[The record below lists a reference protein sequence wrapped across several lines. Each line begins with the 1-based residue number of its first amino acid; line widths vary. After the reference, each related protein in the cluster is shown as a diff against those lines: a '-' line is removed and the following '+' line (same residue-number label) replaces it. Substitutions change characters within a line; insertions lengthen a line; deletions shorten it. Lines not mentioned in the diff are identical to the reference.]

1 MSTYQISKSHNYSIQ
16 LNRANDIG
24 LTILLMSLLNLIWVI
39 ISTLINELRGYEAL
53 ISSSRIFL
61 STLLIVLIY
70 RKINIRT
77 SVNFVYTF
85 AILNSIL
92 VVLQLVDAIVINNL
106 LPLALKSGAIFGVL
120 DSASVD
126 PWRHSGIVPSL
137 LTSSLLAIFGLIIG
151 IEKSGKGFIYLF
163 LFPFFL
169 VTLFFGSRTI
179 ILLMPFVA
187 IYLMRR
193 AKIRNLFF
201 IAILFSLII
210 FVPLNL
216 FDSATIE
223 GFYNF
228 FSLRYGGLFNVIINL
243 DLGRDYSSA
252 DTFTSYITPSNAK
265 EFIFGNSC
273 DRYSNCGGGDPF
285 FSRWLIQAGFPSIVL
300 LTSMLTL
307 LSVIS
312 LRYSKIV
319 GLFGLAAIFIGLKGE
334 VATSVIFYDTFFL
347 SVLLVL
353 YHKNSPFDKREIEY
367 ERL

>member
-1 MSTYQISKSHNYSIQ
+1 MSTYLIPKSHNYPLQ

-24 LTILLMSLLNLIWVI
+24 LTILLMSILNLIWVTL
-39 ISTLINELRGYEAL
+39 STIINELRGYEAL
-53 ISSSRIFL
+53 ISSLRISL

-77 SVNFVYTF
+77 AVNFVYTF
-85 AILNSIL
+85 AIVNSIL
-92 VVLQLVDAIVINNL
+92 VVLQLVDAIIIDNL
-106 LPLALKSGAIFGVL
+106 LPPVLKSGALFGVI

-126 PWRHSGIVPSL
+126 PWRNSGIVPSL

-151 IEKSGKGFIYLF
+151 IRKSRKGFIYLF
-163 LFPFFL
+163 LFPFFI

-187 IYLMRR
+187 IYLMRL

-201 IAILFSLII
+201 IAILFILII
-210 FVPLNL
+210 FGSLNL
-216 FDSATIE
+216 FDSAAFE
-223 GFYNF
+223 GFDNF
-228 FSLRYGGLFNVIINL
+228 VSLRYGGLFNVIINL
-243 DLGRDYSSA
+243 DLGKDYSAA

-265 EFIFGNSC
+265 EFFFGNSC

-312 LRYSKIV
+312 LRYSKII
-319 GLFGLAAIFIGLKGE
+319 GLVGLAAIFIGLKGE
-334 VATSVIFYDTFFL
+334 VATSLMFYDAYFL

-353 YHKNSPFDKREIEY
+353 YHKNLPFDKREIEY
-367 ERL
+367 DGL